1 MMSISVEKK
10 YIESQF
16 INQTAKMMNEWVSTN
31 ILNMESFEGL
41 LPDILFYWS
50 CSNIF

>member
-16 INQTAKMMNEWVSTN
+16 INQPAKMMNEWVPKYQLT
-31 ILNMESFEGL
+31 F
-41 LPDILFYWS
+41 
-50 CSNIF
+50 

>member
-16 INQTAKMMNEWVSTN
+16 INQMAKMMNEWVPKYQLT
-31 ILNMESFEGL
+31 F
-41 LPDILFYWS
+41 
-50 CSNIF
+50 

>member
-16 INQTAKMMNEWVSTN
+16 INQTAKMMDEWMST
-31 ILNMESFEGL
+31 
-41 LPDILFYWS
+41 
-50 CSNIF
+50 

>member
-16 INQTAKMMNEWVSTN
+16 INQTAKMNEYLN
-31 ILNMESFEGL
+31 IN
-41 LPDILFYWS
+41 
-50 CSNIF
+50 

>member
-16 INQTAKMMNEWVSTN
+16 INQTAKMMNEYLN
-31 ILNMESFEGL
+31 IKGL

>member
-16 INQTAKMMNEWVSTN
+16 INQTAKMMNEWVPKYQLT
-31 ILNMESFEGL
+31 F
-41 LPDILFYWS
+41 
-50 CSNIF
+50 